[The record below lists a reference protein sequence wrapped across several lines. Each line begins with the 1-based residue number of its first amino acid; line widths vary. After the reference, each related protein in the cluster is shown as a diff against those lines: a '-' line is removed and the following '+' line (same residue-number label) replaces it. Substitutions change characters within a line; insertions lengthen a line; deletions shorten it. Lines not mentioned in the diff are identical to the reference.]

1 MNGEQKKMLYE
12 ISMIDFAIV
21 EMNEYLDTHPYDS
34 ETVAYIAQYNRVKNK
49 MMQEYANRY
58 WPLSVRSIM
67 ESENEWTW
75 ALTPMPWEGECR

>member
-1 MNGEQKKMLYE
+1 MNKEQKKMLYE

-21 EMNEYLDTHPYDS
+21 EMNLYLDTHPCDT
-34 ETVAYIAQYNRVKNK
+34 ETIAYITQYNRVKSK

-67 ESENEWTW
+67 ECENEWTW
-75 ALTPMPWEGECR
+75 ALTPLPWEGECR